1 MSEYTLGPIAFFE
14 GTWESADGE
23 KIIYKKV
30 DPIENN
36 DQWIYGLEYQV
47 SGTYDEIGHYYYEP
61 ATRKITK
68 SITLLNSVSI
78 LAGATV
84 KPTEKEFTLEAWKGA
99 SLFEID
105 IKPDDEDRNEFILLS
120 YKFDCKRNTDG
131 TLSYFQHIEYIKHD
145 NSEILH
151 QKKENILKRC

>member
-1 MSEYTLGPIAFFE
+1 MSEYTLGPIAYLE

-23 KIIYKKV
+23 NIIYTKT

-36 DQWIYGLEYQV
+36 NQWIYGLEYFV
-47 SGTYDEIGHYYYEP
+47 SGTYDERGHYYYEP

-68 SITLLNSVSI
+68 SITLLDSVSI

-84 KPTEKEFTLEAWKGA
+84 KPIEKKFTLEAWKGS

-105 IKPDDEDRNEFILLS
+105 IKPNDVNKFVILH
-120 YKFDCKRNTDG
+120 YKFDCSHNEDG
-131 TLSYFQHIEYIKHD
+131 TLSYAQHIEYKKTD
-145 NSEILH
+145 SSEILH
-151 QKKENILKRC
+151 QKKENTLKKC